1 MLAAL
6 LLFLGIGLLLAG
18 GTALVSGASQIA
30 EKYGVPPLVVG
41 LTVVAFGTSAPEL
54 VVNVLGALKGESAIA
69 FGNVAGSNIAN
80 LGLVLGTA
88 ALFTPIIIQGQLI
101 RREIPLLLL
110 ATGVLLVMIL
120 DTSLRGIPAFLD
132 RSESLVLLML
142 FGVFIYITI
151 MDFFKPQTDPLIL
164 SLASIY
170 PQTTATPFVCWA
182 YVVGGLAGLLV
193 GGNLTIDNGIKIA
206 EAMNMP
212 TVIIGMIVVAVGTS
226 LPELVTSTIA
236 AIRKEAD
243 LCVGNV
249 IGSNIF
255 NALLVLPVSGL
266 ISPMEIPEGG
276 LGDVV
281 ASMLFAL
288 VLIPIFYFRNSVMSR
303 GMGALFVLAYI
314 GYMSYRVVSSA

>member
-1 MLAAL
+1 VLAAL
-6 LLFLGIGLLLAG
+6 LLFLGIALLLAG
-18 GTALVSGASQIA
+18 GTALVSGASGIA

-69 FGNVAGSNIAN
+69 FGNVAGSNLAN

-88 ALFTPIIIQGQLI
+88 ALFTPIVIQGQLI

-110 ATGVLLVMIL
+110 ATSMVLVMIL

-132 RSESLVLLML
+132 RSESIVLLML

-151 MDFFKPQTDPLIL
+151 MDFLKPQSDPLIL
-164 SLASIY
+164 SLSSIKHQKY
-170 PQTTATPFVCWA
+170 ERAYICWV
-182 YVVGGLAGLLV
+182 YVVGGLAGLV
-193 GGNLTIDNGIKIA
+193 FGGNLTIDNGIILA
-206 EAMNMP
+206 EAFNIP
-212 TVIIGMIVVAVGTS
+212 TVIVGMIVVAVGTS

-236 AIRKEAD
+236 AIRNEAD

-255 NALLVLPVSGL
+255 NALMVLPVSGL
-266 ISPMEIPEGG
+266 IIPVEIPQGG
-276 LGDVV
+276 LGDIV
-281 ASMLFAL
+281 ASLLFAL
-288 VLIPIFYFRNSVMSR
+288 VLIPIFFLRNSVMSR

-314 GYMSYRVVSSA
+314 GYMGYRVVSSV

>member
-1 MLAAL
+1 LLAAL
-6 LLFLGIGLLLAG
+6 LLALGIGLLLAG
-18 GTALVSGASQIA
+18 GTALVSGASQLA

-69 FGNVAGSNIAN
+69 FGNVAGSNLAN

-88 ALFTPIIIQGQLI
+88 ALFTPIVIQGQLI

-110 ATGVLLVMIL
+110 ATSVVLVMIM
-120 DTSLRGIPAFLD
+120 DTALRGIPAFLD
-132 RSESLVLLML
+132 RSESIVLLML

-151 MDFFKPQTDPLIL
+151 MDFFKPQSDPLINSL
-164 SLASIY
+164 SSMTRQKADKSFL
-170 PQTTATPFVCWA
+170 CWA
-182 YVVGGLAGLLV
+182 YLIGGLVGLVL

-206 EAMNMP
+206 EAMNVP
-212 TVIIGMIVVAVGTS
+212 TVIVGMVVVAVGTS

-236 AIRKEAD
+236 AIRNEAD
-243 LCVGNV
+243 LCLGNV

-266 ISPMEIPEGG
+266 ILPLEIPLGG
-276 LGDVV
+276 IGDVV
-281 ASMLFAL
+281 ASLLFAL
-288 VLIPIFYFRNSVMSR
+288 VLIPIFFLRNSVMSR
-303 GMGALFVLAYI
+303 AMGGLFVLAYF
-314 GYMSYRVVSSA
+314 GYMSYRVITST

>member
-164 SLASIY
+164 SLASIH
-170 PQTTATPFVCWA
+170 PQTTTTPFVCWA
-182 YVVGGLAGLLV
+182 YVVGGLAGLLI

-255 NALLVLPVSGL
+255 NALMVLPVSGL

-281 ASMLFAL
+281 ASILFAV
-288 VLIPIFYFRNSVMSR
+288 VLIPIFYFRNSIMSR